1 MNQVILSESAE
12 RLART
17 YFVDAGRAAR
27 AKSLVEI
34 GAVCPSRS
42 SLHPELFRVASQE
55 SAIKFYR
62 VNSDTFTCQC
72 EDWQKHRDP
81 IHGFICKHIF
91 AALIWMKY
99 HNELKR
105 QAETQMTGVQKFDAF
120 VESLGVKKLE
130 LAK

>member
-55 SAIKFYR
+55 SAIKFT
-62 VNSDTFTCQC
+62 VLSENTFSAVCFGLNITT
-72 EDWQKHRDP
+72 
-81 IHGFICKHIF
+81 
-91 AALIWMKY
+91 
-99 HNELKR
+99 N
-105 QAETQMTGVQKFDAF
+105 
-120 VESLGVKKLE
+120 
-130 LAK
+130 